1 MLDHMGF
8 NVSDFARSR
17 AFYESVL
24 APLGVKTLRSTDT
37 WAVFGTGKDGEP
49 FLWIGTNR
57 PTYWRE
63 GNRIGASPIHVA
75 FRAPSASAVDAFH
88 AAALAAGG
96 RDNGRPGPRS
106 GLNEYYA
113 AFVLDPDGNNIEAA
127 VRL

>member
-8 NVSDFARSR
+8 NVVDFARSR
-17 AFYESVL
+17 AFYESAL
-24 APLGVKTLRSTDT
+24 APLNLKQLHSGES
-37 WAVFGTGKDGEP
+37 WAVFGTGQGDDP

-57 PTYWRE
+57 PSYWVD
-63 GNRIGASPIHVA
+63 GNRSGAAPLHVA
-75 FRAPSASAVDAFH
+75 FRAPSAAAVDAFH

-96 RDNGRPGPRS
+96 RDNGRPGPRT
-106 GLNEYYA
+106 GIKRYYA

>member
-17 AFYESVL
+17 SFYDSVL
-24 APLGVKTLRSTDT
+24 APLGMKPLHSGDT
-37 WAVFGTGKDGEP
+37 WAVFGTGKDDEP

-57 PTYWRE
+57 PSYWRE
-63 GNRIGASPIHVA
+63 GSQLGASPIHVA

-88 AAALAAGG
+88 AAALGAGG

-106 GLNEYYA
+106 GIKQYYA

-127 VRL
+127 IRV